1 FMQAFSFDG
10 NFGHREVLYMLIKKH
25 GTPKLSVGICG
36 ASGYTGMEL
45 LRMLALH
52 PHVAVTAATSEKSAG
67 KKVGDVF
74 PFLSSY
80 GNLRFEPMDREKL
93 LGKADLFFL
102 ALPHGA
108 SQEAVHYFFSNGKK
122 VIDLSADYRLADQKT
137 YATWYGLLHNYPA
150 ALKKAVYGLPE
161 LYRKKIQKASL
172 IANPGCYPTSTVLG
186 IMPAVR
192 NGLIDLSTL
201 IIDSKS
207 GTSGAGRKADL
218 GISFCEVNEGFK
230 AYGLVT
236 HRHTPEIE
244 QEISNLAGRKIVVN
258 FTPHL
263 LPVDRGIL
271 TTIYAKLKRK
281 TDTKTVLSLY
291 SRSYAKEP
299 FVRVLPEGVLPN
311 VKNVRG
317 TNSCEI
323 GMKVNSRTGT
333 LIIVSAIDNL
343 VKGASG
349 QAIQNMNLMMGFPE
363 TAGLGQLALYP

>member
-1 FMQAFSFDG
+1 MQAFFLPEI
-10 NFGHREVLYMLIKKH
+10 FGYREVIYMQMKK
-25 GTPKLSVGICG
+25 PDAKKLAVGICG

-45 LRMLALH
+45 LRILALH
-52 PHVAVTAATSEKSAG
+52 PQVEVTAITSEKSAG
-67 KKVGDVF
+67 RKVHEIF
-74 PFLSSY
+74 PFLSAY
-80 GNLRFEPMDREKL
+80 TGLIFEPMTREKL

-108 SQEAVHYFFSNGKK
+108 SQEAVHYFFSRGKK
-122 VIDLSADYRLADQKT
+122 VIDLSADYRIRDPKT
-137 YATWYGLLHNYPA
+137 YAAWYGLDHTRQST
-150 ALKKAVYGLPE
+150 LKKAVYGLPE
-161 LYRKKIQKASL
+161 IYREKIGKAAL
-172 IANPGCYPTSTVLG
+172 IANPGCYPTSAVLG
-186 IMPAVR
+186 MMPAVR
-192 NGLIDLSTL
+192 NKLLDLSTV

-244 QEISNLAGRKIVVN
+244 QEISNLAGKKVVVN

-271 TTIYAKLKRK
+271 TTIYAKLKK
-281 TDTKTVLSLY
+281 KADTKTAISLF
-291 SRSYAKEP
+291 SRAYAKEP
-299 FVRVLPEGVLPN
+299 FVRVLAEGSLPN
-311 VKNVRG
+311 IKHVRG
-317 TNSCEI
+317 TNMCEI
-323 GMKVNSRTGT
+323 GVKVNDRTNT

-349 QAIQNMNLMMGFPE
+349 QAIQNMNLMMGFDE
-363 TAGLGQLALYP
+363 TEGLRQLALYP